1 MSATT
6 DGTQPKTPVLL
17 YRVWKITYY
26 WPTTGI
32 SVGYTDSIA
41 VYFTA
46 RRIPYCVITVPEIV
60 PDVDAKKLE
69 ILKRQDGKSE
79 PVKNRDPYLILGSDD
94 WRLKTEDLLGKEE
107 YDAESKKH
115 EDDEDSNSESDG
127 EEPWATGGLLDFL
140 EKFHSEASKK
150 PAEYVPIPGRLSIVT
165 VLLIILKLRVTIT
178 SFISVTMVTQSSCTK
193 IETAHT
199 NDLEL
204 IGMIAFIKEWLRRGK
219 QWDFKS
225 IDVKSHE
232 ELVEIQ
238 RKNGGAI
245 RTYAK
250 AEDEVDDEDIDR
262 GYEGWVTPGLY
273 KAIERAYDSAYRKE
287 ARIQH
292 EESQNVR
299 RVRYY
304 AMIDGHR
311 QPVIGRTNSDRVFAN
326 INIINDD
333 IKKRDPRTK
342 CLWEILDC
350 PFKDYEELIE
360 EQRCNG
366 GCIRARKKGKDY
378 GDKNDDIHKVDKKW
392 YDEQNPQYSG
402 SESEDDEEEDHL
414 EECYE
419 GTWSTRDL
427 LIAQDK
433 AAKKAD
439 WFPSHLRLGNVSK
452 KTPASTEKG
461 DFKRKSSN
469 REEEGKQH
477 VLRWMERQG

>member
-1 MSATT
+1 MV
-6 DGTQPKTPVLL
+6 KK
-17 YRVWKITYY
+17 YKITY
-26 WPTTGI
+26 TTEG
-32 SVGYTDSIA
+32 
-41 VYFTA
+41 
-46 RRIPYCVITVPEIV
+46 
-60 PDVDAKKLE
+60 
-69 ILKRQDGKSE
+69 
-79 PVKNRDPYLILGSDD
+79 
-94 WRLKTEDLLGKEE
+94 
-107 YDAESKKH
+107 
-115 EDDEDSNSESDG
+115 
-127 EEPWATGGLLDFL
+127 
-140 EKFHSEASKK
+140 SEASPKTGHIDSFFLQFRIK
-150 PAEYVPIPGRLSIVT
+150 DLADTVFVGWAVEVLGDIGDNVT
-165 VLLIILKLRVTIT
+165 KESYFPQDDGEAVEIDAN
-178 SFISVTMVTQSSCTK
+178 TK
-193 IETAHT
+193 IETTHT

-204 IGMIAFIKEWLRRGK
+204 IGMIAFIQEWLRSGK
-219 QWDFKS
+219 QWEFKS

-238 RKNGGAI
+238 RKNGGAT

-326 INIINDD
+326 INNINDD
-333 IKKRDPRTK
+333 IKKRDPSTK

-360 EQRCNG
+360 EQRCDG

-378 GDKNDDIHKVDKKW
+378 GDKNDDIHRVDEKW
-392 YDEQNPQYSG
+392 YREENPDYSG
-402 SESEDDEEEDHL
+402 SESEDDEEDYF

-439 WFPSHLRLGNVSK
+439 WFPSRLRLENVSK
-452 KTPASTEKG
+452 KTQPSTEKKG
-461 DFKRKSSN
+461 LKKESSN
-469 REEEGKQH
+469 RKEEGEQH
-477 VLRWMERQG
+477 VLWWMKRQG

>member
-1 MSATT
+1 MVKKYRITYTT
-6 DGTQPKTPVLL
+6 EASGGPPKTGHMDSSHLQCCIIHLADTVFIGWTVEVLSD
-17 YRVWKITYY
+17 ITDNVTEKSYF
-26 WPTTGI
+26 PPGD
-32 SVGYTDSIA
+32 GEA
-41 VYFTA
+41 V
-46 RRIPYCVITVPEIV
+46 EI
-60 PDVDAKKLE
+60 DAKWELN
-69 ILKRQDGKSE
+69 KR
-79 PVKNRDPYLILGSDD
+79 R
-94 WRLKTEDLLGKEE
+94 
-107 YDAESKKH
+107 H
-115 EDDEDSNSESDG
+115 
-127 EEPWATGGLLDFL
+127 ATAG
-140 EKFHSEASKK
+140 
-150 PAEYVPIPGRLSIVT
+150 
-165 VLLIILKLRVTIT
+165 
-178 SFISVTMVTQSSCTK
+178 CNTK
-193 IETAHT
+193 IETTHT

-219 QWDFKS
+219 QWEFKS

-238 RKNGGAI
+238 RKNGGAT

-311 QPVIGRTNSDRVFAN
+311 LPVIGRTNSDRVFAN

-333 IKKRDPRTK
+333 IKKKDPRTK
-342 CLWEILDC
+342 CLWEILVC

-360 EQRCNG
+360 EQRCDG

-378 GDKNDDIHKVDKKW
+378 GDKIDGIHEVDKKW
-392 YDEQNPQYSG
+392 YREEDPQYSG
-402 SESEDDEEEDHL
+402 SESEDDEEDYF

-419 GTWSTRDL
+419 GTWSTRKL

-461 DFKRKSSN
+461 DFKKESSN
-469 REEEGKQH
+469 RKEEGEQH
-477 VLRWMERQG
+477 VLWWMKRQG